1 MTDRAAESVNS
12 EKSEVGRQGILN
24 AAALLFRQHGYSGVS
39 LRAVAQGAGIKAGS
53 IYYHFASKD
62 EIVTEIL
69 NAGILAV
76 HTEVIAAVD
85 ALPDTAPAATVI
97 HAALRG
103 HLRSLL
109 EHGDYTSANV
119 RIFGQ
124 VPEAVR
130 DANLSARRSYETYLD
145 GLLSALQAEGGLR
158 GDIQI
163 SRIRLML
170 IGALNATLEWFDP
183 AKGGVDALADDYA
196 DILLNGLLAQN
207 GAR

>member
-1 MTDRAAESVNS
+1 MTDRTATS

-85 ALPDTAPAATVI
+85 ALPADAPAATVI
-97 HAALRG
+97 HAAVHG

-130 DANLSARRSYETYLD
+130 DANLVARRSYETYLD
-145 GLLSALQAEGGLR
+145 GLLTDLQADGGLR
-158 GDIQI
+158 KDIPI
-163 SRIRLML
+163 SRFRLML

-207 GAR
+207 GANR